1 MSLRAAP
8 VRTFHARAGTR
19 GRSGG
24 RARGALVILATMLG
38 AVARGDGPPA
48 VAPASPTPT
57 VRALLIGCTEYPKVL
72 ADGLVT
78 EATYRTKIR
87 LAGCANDVDLMRS
100 ELIRRLGAKAAD
112 ITTLVGWSPTRP
124 DANPTRAHIV
134 RELEALA
141 TRTYAADDLVVIH
154 YAGHGVQV
162 PDQSGDEP
170 DGLDEAWF
178 VADSSGTRS
187 EGFTGTIL
195 DDELGA
201 FIRRIRARG
210 PRVWLIADCCHAATG
225 MRLAEAG
232 ITRTRRIDP
241 ETLGLP
247 AASLARPAARGT
259 PGAPADSTDLDGS
272 LDRIVAFYA
281 VQTFQEEPEI
291 ETAGPTGEPMAYGL
305 LTASIARGL
314 ERSRPGA
321 TYGELYE
328 HVVAGYREF
337 GAHHRVQPFAEGD
350 LRTPLLDGATRAP
363 LVVRR
368 LERGVLEL
376 SAGSLFGL
384 AAGTELVTHASGLEG
399 KVTIVRATPEASIVV
414 PTPGTD
420 DRWLKEA
427 TSIWPAEVS
436 RLEIG
441 ASTLPIAVVDASGSL
456 LDPTRLAPALRV
468 LLDAPDVRPRHPLVD
483 RIDDAAWLVEV
494 DANGAPLAVRPA
506 RAGPR
511 APRFRLDARSTLAST
526 LFTIYRGEN
535 LLRLADRSAT
545 LPIPRNLRLR
555 VARVDGAGKTTPLA
569 SGTSIRPGTRLKFEL
584 VKEKAR
590 PSAPDD
596 VAVVDANA
604 FWIDPLYCVYQLFP
618 RDGASPQLDE
628 TDADYAARGSH
639 RTDLRPGKTVRTTDD
654 AEGLER
660 VVVLTAPA
668 RHDATPL
675 NLSFLEGPPLTPAS
689 RSPVGASPIADLLTD
704 LAGDA
709 PAARGVEHVVSRSMK
724 LGVHAFV
731 WNNAW
736 GAIRAPARAEGDPI
750 ARIAVAPARPSPD
763 GPPDAWELGPDVR
776 LARAG
781 AAGSARSWCVLVAE
795 GDGTTS
801 ILVDVDGEVADADR
815 SPDGLRRIVSA
826 KAFGADIAIRQ
837 ERSRTVVS
845 YDTDGD
851 GVFDLA
857 YVDDDLDGRADA
869 EYRRVERAP
878 GEPAWR
884 RTGGIDAPLLST
896 PRLAA
901 RFATPPLAARGG
913 GEAARNVAI
922 DRLRAVTGD

>member
-1 MSLRAAP
+1 M
-8 VRTFHARAGTR
+8 
-19 GRSGG
+19 
-24 RARGALVILATMLG
+24 LVLLATMLG
-38 AVARGDGPPA
+38 SVARGDGPPA
-48 VAPASPTPT
+48 VAPASPKTT
-57 VRALLIGCTEYPKVL
+57 VRALLIGCTEYPRVL

-100 ELIRRLGAKAAD
+100 ELIRRFAAKEAD
-112 ITTLVGWSPTRP
+112 ITTLVGWSQTRP
-124 DANPTRAHIV
+124 DANPTRARIV

-141 TRTYAADDLVVIH
+141 ARTYAPDDLVVIH

-201 FIRRIRARG
+201 WIRRIRARG
-210 PRVWLIADCCHAATG
+210 PRVWLISDCCHAATG

-247 AASLARPAARGT
+247 AASLARSAARGT
-259 PGAPADSTDLDGS
+259 PGAPTASTDVDGA
-272 LDRIVAFYA
+272 LDRVVAFYA

-314 ERSRPGA
+314 ERSQPGA

-350 LRTPLLDGATRAP
+350 LRTPLLDDGATRAP

-399 KVTIVRATPEASIVV
+399 KVTIVRAAPEASIVV

-420 DRWLKEA
+420 DRWLQEA

-456 LDPTRLAPALRV
+456 LEPTRLTPALRA
-468 LLDAPDVRPRHPLVD
+468 LLDAPNVRPRHPLVD
-483 RIDDAAWLVEV
+483 RIDDAAWCVEV
-494 DANGAPLAVRPA
+494 DAKGAPLAVRPA
-506 RAGPR
+506 RPGPR
-511 APRFRLDARSTLAST
+511 APGFRLDERSTLAPT

-555 VARVDGAGKTTPLA
+555 VARVDGAGKTTPMA

-596 VAVVDANA
+596 VAVLDANA
-604 FWIDPLYCVYQLFP
+604 FWIDPLYAVYQLFP
-618 RDGASPQLDE
+618 RKRTESPRLDE

-639 RTDLRPGKTVRTTDD
+639 RTEWMPDATLRTTDD
-654 AEGLER
+654 TEGLER
-660 VVVLTAPA
+660 VVLLTAPA
-668 RHDATPL
+668 RHDAPPL
-675 NLSFLEGPPLTPAS
+675 DLSFLAGPPLTPTS
-689 RSPVGASPIADLLTD
+689 RAPAGASPIADLLTD
-704 LAGDA
+704 LAGEA
-709 PAARGVEHVVSRSMK
+709 PAARGVEHVVNRSTR
-724 LGVHAFV
+724 LGVQAFV

-736 GAIRAPARAEGDPI
+736 GAIHAPARAEGDPV
-750 ARIAVAPARPSPD
+750 ARVSPSPARSSPD
-763 GPPDAWELGPDVR
+763 APPDAWELGPDVR
-776 LARAG
+776 LARAS
-781 AAGSARSWCVLVAE
+781 AAGSAGSWCILVAE
-795 GDGTTS
+795 GDGATS
-801 ILVDVDGEVADADR
+801 ILVDVDGEVAAADR
-815 SPDGLRRIVSA
+815 SPEGLRRLVQA
-826 KAFGADIAIRQ
+826 KAFGTDIAIRQ

-857 YVDDDLDGRADA
+857 YVDDDRDGRADA

-884 RTGGIDAPLLST
+884 RTGGVDAPLLST
-896 PRLAA
+896 SRLAA
-901 RFATPPLAARGG
+901 RFATPPLAGDDHGA
-913 GEAARNVAI
+913 AARDVAI